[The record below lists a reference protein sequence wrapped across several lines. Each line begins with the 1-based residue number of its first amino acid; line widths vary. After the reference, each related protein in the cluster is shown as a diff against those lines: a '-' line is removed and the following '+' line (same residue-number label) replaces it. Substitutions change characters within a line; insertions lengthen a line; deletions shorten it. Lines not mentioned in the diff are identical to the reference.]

1 MPCERYRQQKCIAI
15 AQHRSPSAGH
25 YALHVYTASLTSTT
39 HAGLQLSLQ
48 LQCPFLEHFSD
59 HRTFRLRDSRTH
71 LPSSM
76 DPGPSEPSDTRGN
89 QRVCVCRKYCDGQPR
104 LLSKT
109 TFYRHLAEA
118 EQDEQN
124 RLHSI
129 KMKTLE
135 AAHASLVHEHV
146 RLPLGNGPQQA
157 GPSRGISRSAQRVE
171 TQHALAKRAREL
183 PDSQRHVGK
192 RKCTRVKEN
201 LPVVSTNLQ
210 VSRLQAG
217 GTHPI
222 YAKPETVFTGRETH
236 SPHFSP
242 PPNDSLLRTTLV
254 GCLRHLLLAEISSKH
269 LYLCMRTLL
278 KIMCQVFILSIML
291 LDNLLPLSILIMS
304 NNLLHQNDRQLLTTH
319 SQNRLVHVASFTT
332 EGDHLRLIWINS
344 PRLQYSQSFDRVL
357 TS

>member
-39 HAGLQLSLQ
+39 HVGLQLSLQ

-59 HRTFRLRDSRTH
+59 HRTLRLRDSRTH

-157 GPSRGISRSAQRVE
+157 GPSRGISRSAQRAE
-171 TQHALAKRAREL
+171 TQRALAKRAREL
-183 PDSQRHVGK
+183 PDSQRRVGK
-192 RKCTRVKEN
+192 RKCARVKEN

-242 PPNDSLLRTTLV
+242 PPRTIPFSVRHWWGVSAAFSWQKSLRST
-254 GCLRHLLLAEISSKH
+254 
-269 LYLCMRTLL
+269 
-278 KIMCQVFILSIML
+278 
-291 LDNLLPLSILIMS
+291 
-304 NNLLHQNDRQLLTTH
+304 
-319 SQNRLVHVASFTT
+319 FTYAC
-332 EGDHLRLIWINS
+332 GPS
-344 PRLQYSQSFDRVL
+344 
-357 TS
+357 